1 MSWAVQERHQRR
13 RDEPALN
20 PAVVLVLA
28 LFDEVR
34 ISELD
39 LEEETMFTGTGTA
52 LVTPFRRDGALD
64 EPTLRALI
72 KRQID
77 AGINFLVPCGTTGES
92 PTLTHQEH
100 LRVVEI
106 AVELAKGKVPVLAGA
121 GGYNTAEVIA
131 LARELAEL
139 GANGI
144 LSVTPYYNKPT
155 QEGLYQHFRAIAEA
169 VSLPIILYSVQ
180 GRTGVNIEPPTIQ
193 RLSQIKNIIGI
204 KEASGSI
211 SQMSTILNAVPED
224 FLVLSGDDA
233 ITLPLIALGGRGVIS
248 VASNEIPA
256 EMSALTRHA
265 LAGDFAGA
273 RQIHRRFLP
282 LMEINFVES
291 NPIPVKTALAEMR
304 LLEPVWRLPLVAP
317 KPENR
322 ARIRAVLET
331 LNLIGR
337 IHVAATN

>member
-1 MSWAVQERHQRR
+1 
-13 RDEPALN
+13 
-20 PAVVLVLA
+20 
-28 LFDEVR
+28 
-34 ISELD
+34 
-39 LEEETMFTGTGTA
+39 MFTGTGTA
-52 LVTPFRRDGALD
+52 LVTPFCRDGSLD
-64 EPTLRALI
+64 EPTLRALV
-72 KRQID
+72 KRQIA

-121 GGYNTAEVIA
+121 GGYNTAEVIT
-131 LARELAEL
+131 LARELADL

-155 QEGLYQHFRAIAEA
+155 QEGLYQHFKAIAEA

-180 GRTGVNIEPPTIQ
+180 GRTGVNIEPATVG
-193 RLSQIKNIIGI
+193 RLSQIANIIGI
-204 KEASGSI
+204 KEASGNI

-256 EMSALTRHA
+256 QMTSLTQHA

-273 RQIHRRFLP
+273 REIHRRFLP

-291 NPIPVKTALAEMR
+291 NPIPVKAALAQMG

-322 ARIRAVLET
+322 ARIRAVLES